1 MPLNLSS
8 ILSWLLRHLGVYRVY
23 ERYLRGQISAGPM
36 PSHIGVILDGNRRWA
51 AGRGLP
57 TYMGYR
63 FGADVA
69 EDLLE
74 WCRELGIRI
83 VTLYILSTE
92 NLSRRG
98 EELSEIFRLL
108 AERLERLSRDP
119 RLEKYRVRVRAL
131 GRLHLLP
138 EHIRRLLEDLEE
150 STRHHDGFYLNV
162 ALAYGGRREI
172 LDAVKK
178 VVDDYSQGKIKVEE
192 LDEEGFSRYLY
203 TGHLPKPDPDLII
216 RTSGEERLS
225 NFLLWQSA
233 YSELVFLDV
242 AWPEFRK
249 IDLMRAIR
257 IYQRRQRRFGL

>member
-1 MPLNLSS
+1 MPLNFSS
-8 ILSWLLRHLGVYRVY
+8 MLSWLLRHTGVYRIY
-23 ERYLRGQISAGPM
+23 ERYLQSQISSGPM

-51 AGRGLP
+51 VERGLP
-57 TYMGYR
+57 SYVGYR

-74 WCRELGIRI
+74 WCRQLGIKI

-92 NLSRRG
+92 NLSRRE

-108 AERLERLSRDP
+108 AERLEKLSRDP

-138 EHIRRLLEDLEE
+138 EHIRRLMQDLEE
-150 STRHHDGFYLNV
+150 STKHHDGFYLNV
-162 ALAYGGRREI
+162 ALAYGGRKEI
-172 LDAVKK
+172 LDAVKS
-178 VVDDYSQGKIKVEE
+178 VINDFSQGKIKVEE
-192 LDEEGFSRYLY
+192 LDEVSFSRYLY
-203 TGHLPKPDPDLII
+203 TSHLPKPEPDMII
-216 RTSGEERLS
+216 RTSSEERLS

-233 YSELVFLDV
+233 YSELVFLEV

-257 IYQRRQRRFGL
+257 LYQRRQRRFGL